1 MLFVLKFKSTLQ
13 LQKPSIHI
21 AQFLIRMQT
30 YNDVTGS
37 FMDLDAEGLK
47 YITLLLHIVCVTK
60 KNMLPKKNLWE
71 IPVSSIRQTE
81 VELFCV
87 ITLNAT
93 GSIQTPAD

>member
-1 MLFVLKFKSTLQ
+1 MLFVLKFKSTPQ

-30 YNDVTGS
+30 YRDVTGTL
-37 FMDLDAEGLK
+37 MDLDAEGLK

-60 KNMLPKKNLWE
+60 KKKNTWE
-71 IPVSSIRQTE
+71 IPISSIRQTE

-87 ITLNAT
+87 TTLNVT
-93 GSIQTPAD
+93 GSTQSTAD